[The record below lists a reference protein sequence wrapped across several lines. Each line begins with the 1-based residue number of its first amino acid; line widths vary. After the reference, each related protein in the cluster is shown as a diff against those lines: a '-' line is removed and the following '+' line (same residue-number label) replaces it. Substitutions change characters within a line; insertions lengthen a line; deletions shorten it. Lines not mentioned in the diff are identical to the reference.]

1 MRRAWRAISPFAAF
15 VLRPIDGRRQGIAVA
30 GQKTRFPVKLEH
42 FATEW
47 GVIAMSMPS
56 LPQRSWPVGLL
67 LLLAV
72 AGVLYVL
79 MLGNAMYEPSGGGE
93 SRMSA
98 AFEGLFLTA
107 GLWIVL
113 AVMIVAGAV
122 GGKMPGWAGGLAG
135 ILVPASGIA
144 NFTAVDMLSRHMP
157 WAIVFPILLAPL
169 IAFYAFWARMPQ
181 LQARLPAERTSVAV
195 WASIFVLSVATFVL
209 AA

>member
-1 MRRAWRAISPFAAF
+1 
-15 VLRPIDGRRQGIAVA
+15 
-30 GQKTRFPVKLEH
+30 
-42 FATEW
+42 
-47 GVIAMSMPS
+47 MSMPS

-79 MLGNAMYEPSGGGE
+79 MLANATYEPAGGGE

-98 AFEGLFLTA
+98 AFEGLFLTL

-122 GGKMPGWAGGLAG
+122 GGTMPGWAGGLAG

-169 IAFYAFWARMPQ
+169 IAFYAFWARMPE